1 MHNSWAPCYDPGSLP
16 ADNIPHGASAYGEG
30 HHHLKDSIMHIGT
43 RLTTRYIAAIRWFI
57 PHEVRADAATLTR
70 AQNVINAVVMA
81 ALSGPLYAYIY
92 RALGYGAAARV
103 ILTCCLGMFAAPF
116 LMRATKSIVVG
127 REVFLCAVFF
137 NFSWLTYAMGGVSAP
152 TAGWMVIPPMV
163 AIFLGG
169 FATGMFWLCLTCAA
183 IVFIYALPLLGIPLP
198 AHPIQDMELLYV
210 LCDVGLYIVIV
221 LFALLLELT
230 RTHGVVKLQHALD
243 FMHDAAVRDQLTGGH
258 KRSHTMRL
266 LKDEQENAAAKGTT
280 FSLCLLE
287 IDHFRRINAA
297 HGQAAGDLVL
307 QEVASCVRQQLGA
320 NDAFGRYGAAQL
332 LLILP
337 AATQEE
343 ALLLAERTRQ
353 RVRQL
358 RFARSA
364 PELDVSV
371 SIGVAELRPG
381 ESIGQTVARAD
392 EALYQASG
400 ARNRV
405 AAYGQ
410 PPEPGAPVGYGAAPD
425 LFDST
430 RIDALTGLLSR
441 RVLRDRLGHAMARAL
456 RNGRPVGLML
466 LNVNKLKDINDAF
479 GIAGGDAVLA
489 QAAAQ
494 VRACLHVADTV
505 VRWSGDQF
513 IVILEDQDS
522 AAETQQVAERIL
534 DRFAFPLAVGERECF
549 VSLSIG
555 IALFPA
561 PACDMDALIERAG
574 LAMTRA
580 RNWGGNN
587 VQVYVLD
594 AVPAPDQRLTLK
606 NDLREALYAHQL
618 LLAYR
623 PRVDLGTGTIVGV
636 EALIL
641 WAHPEYGRLEA
652 ARFMPLAE
660 ETGLVVPIGEWAL
673 RSACRQNAAWRAAGL
688 PPVRT
693 AVSLS
698 ARQLAHPGMAE
709 SILAIVKETGIDPRC
724 LDLQVTEAALAGK
737 LPLHEVVLE
746 RLRRAGVRV
755 CIDGFG
761 LGTASLRFL
770 ATLPADTIKLDSSF
784 VGRLG
789 QPERDE
795 RAWALAESI
804 IHLAHRLRLS
814 VVAEA
819 VDTRAQLAELGEM
832 GCDAAQG
839 EALGRAAGADEI
851 AQLLEWPSAMPLAA
865 CPT

>member
-1 MHNSWAPCYDPGSLP
+1 
-16 ADNIPHGASAYGEG
+16 
-30 HHHLKDSIMHIGT
+30 MHIGT
-43 RLTTRYIAAIRWFI
+43 RLTTRYIAAIQWFI
-57 PHEVRADAATLTR
+57 PREAREDAATLTR

-81 ALSGPLYAYIY
+81 ALSGPLYAYTY
-92 RALGYGAAARV
+92 HALGYSAAARV
-103 ILTCCLGMFAAPF
+103 ILTCCVGMFAAPF
-116 LMRATKSIVVG
+116 LMRATKSVVVG

-163 AIFLGG
+163 AMFLGG

-210 LCDVGLYIVIV
+210 LCDFGLYVVIV

-230 RTHGVVKLQHALD
+230 RTQGLVKLQHALD
-243 FMHDAAVRDQLTGGH
+243 FLHAAAVRDKVTGSH
-258 KRSHTMRL
+258 KRGYTMRL
-266 LKDEQENAAAKGTT
+266 LEEEREHAGDTGTT

-287 IDHFRRINAA
+287 IDHFKRINAV

-307 QEVASCVRQQLGA
+307 HEVASCARRHLRGA
-320 NDAFGRYGAAQL
+320 GSSGRYGAAQL

-337 AATQEE
+337 GTTQEE
-343 ALLLAERTRQ
+343 ALRLAEGMRRCVQ
-353 RVRQL
+353 AL
-358 RFARSA
+358 RFAGIA
-364 PELDVSV
+364 AELNVTV

-381 ESIGQTVARAD
+381 ESIGQTLARAD
-392 EALYQASG
+392 EALYQAASG

-405 AAYGQ
+405 VGYGQ
-410 PPEPGAPVGYGAAPD
+410 PPGSAAPDGYGAAPD

-430 RIDALTGLLSR
+430 RLDALTGLLSR

-456 RNGRPVGLML
+456 RNGRSVGLML
-466 LNVNKLKDINDAF
+466 LNVNKLEDINEAF
-479 GIAGGDAVLA
+479 GIAGGDAVLV
-489 QAAAQ
+489 QAAGQ
-494 VRACLHVADTV
+494 VRSCLHVADTV

-513 IVILEDQDS
+513 IVILEDQGS
-522 AAETQQVAERIL
+522 AEETQQVAQRIL
-534 DRFAFPLAVGERECF
+534 DRFAFPLAVDERECV

-555 IALFPA
+555 IAMFPA
-561 PACDMDALIERAG
+561 PACDMDTLIERAG

-580 RNWGGNN
+580 RNWGGNK
-587 VQVYVLD
+587 VQVYALD
-594 AVPAPDQRLTLK
+594 AVPDQRLTLK
-606 NDLREALYAHQL
+606 NDLREALCAQQL

-623 PRVDLGTGTIVGV
+623 PRVDLGSGTIVGV

-660 ETGLVVPIGEWAL
+660 ETGLINPIGEWAL
-673 RSACRQNAAWRAAGL
+673 RSACRQNAVWRAAGL

-693 AVSLS
+693 TVNLS

-709 SILAIVKETGIDPRC
+709 SILGIVKETGIDPRC
-724 LDLQVTEAALAGK
+724 LELQVTEAALTAGT
-737 LPLHEVVLE
+737 PLHEVVLE
-746 RLRRAGVRV
+746 KLRRAGLRV
-755 CIDGFG
+755 CIEGFG
-761 LGTASLRFL
+761 LGAAGLRYL
-770 ATLPADTIKLDSSF
+770 ATLPADMLKLDSSF

-789 QPERDE
+789 QQERDE

-804 IHLAHRLRLS
+804 IHLAHRLHLG

-819 VDTRAQLAELGEM
+819 VATRAQLADLQAM

-839 EALGRAAGADEI
+839 DAVGPAAGADEI
-851 AQLLEWPSAMPLAA
+851 AQLLARPAATPLAP

>member
-1 MHNSWAPCYDPGSLP
+1 
-16 ADNIPHGASAYGEG
+16 
-30 HHHLKDSIMHIGT
+30 MHIGT

-57 PHEVRADAATLTR
+57 PPEVRKDAATLTR

-81 ALSGPLYAYIY
+81 ALSGPLYAWTYH
-92 RALGYGAAARV
+92 ALGYGAAARL

-127 REVFLCAVFF
+127 REAFLCAVFF

-230 RTHGVVKLQHALD
+230 RTQGVVKLQHALD
-243 FMHDAAVRDQLTGGH
+243 FMHDAAVRDELTGGH

-266 LKDEQENAAAKGTT
+266 LKDEQENAADKGTT

-320 NDAFGRYGAAQL
+320 IDSFGRYGAAQL

-337 AATQEE
+337 ATTQEE

-353 RVRQL
+353 CVRRL
-358 RFARSA
+358 RFARIA

-381 ESIGQTVARAD
+381 ESIGQTLARAD
-392 EALYQASG
+392 EALYQASSG

-410 PPEPGAPVGYGAAPD
+410 APEALPGAPGGDEAVPE
-425 LFDST
+425 LFDNT
-430 RIDALTGLLSR
+430 RIDPLTGLLSR

-456 RNGRPVGLML
+456 RNARPVGLML

-489 QAAAQ
+489 QAAGQ

-522 AAETQQVAERIL
+522 AEETQRVAQRIL

-555 IALFPA
+555 IAMFPA
-561 PACDMDALIERAG
+561 PACDMDTLIERAG

-587 VQVYVLD
+587 VQVYALGG
-594 AVPAPDQRLTLK
+594 APAPDERLALK
-606 NDLREALYAHQL
+606 NGLREALCTHQL

-623 PRVDLGTGTIVGV
+623 PRVDLGTRTIVGV

-641 WAHPEYGRLEA
+641 WAHPEYGRLET

-660 ETGLVVPIGEWAL
+660 ETGLAVPIGEWAL

-693 AVSLS
+693 AVNLS

-724 LDLQVTEAALAGK
+724 LELQVTEAALAGE
-737 LPLHEVVLE
+737 LPLHEVVLG

-761 LGTASLRFL
+761 LGAADLRHL
-770 ATLPADTIKLDSSF
+770 AALPADTIKLDSSF
-784 VGRLG
+784 VGQLG

-795 RAWALAESI
+795 RAWALAESMV
-804 IHLAHRLRLS
+804 HLAHRLHLS
-814 VVAEA
+814 VIAEA
-819 VDTRAQLAELGEM
+819 VDTPAQLADLQAM

-839 EALGRAAGADEI
+839 DALGLTAGADAI
-851 AQLLEWPSAMPLAA
+851 AQLLERPSATPLAA